1 MNNYFKELKSKRRIF
16 HVGSTGL
23 EIIINP
29 DRDTD
34 LPKMNKEERK
44 DYNTQL
50 KIENLLAKS
59 VDNREDFNRLMGI
72 PYAIGLNANEVF
84 SEIIEEKLKPH
95 DAKAKLL
102 DLERYHALLW
112 RG

>member
-23 EIIINP
+23 EIVIDP
-29 DRDTD
+29 ERETG
-34 LPKMNKEERK
+34 LPRMTKEERT
-44 DYNTQL
+44 DYNTTL
-50 KIENLLAKS
+50 RIENLLAKS
-59 VDNREDFNRLMGI
+59 VDNRNDFNHLMGI
-72 PYAIGLNANEVF
+72 PYAIGLKPLEVF
-84 SEIIEEKLKPH
+84 SDILKEKMKPH

-102 DLERYHALLW
+102 ELERYHALLW